1 MWVKK
6 GSVKIVLVLQFFI
19 ILSSSSSL
27 NDESLIDES
36 LPSIWEDE
44 NVTRM
49 VREVLARDLQRENE
63 NIRMKRQHKRDL
75 TSKVANVTQE
85 STRNIPVS
93 SEVSEKSFKK
103 PPKVLQ
109 TKNRVS
115 MVAQTTRASVRPSL
129 NPVIASNANFGNLNV
144 AASKNKVRIIVYAC
158 GCFYN
163 DNNYA
168 LVARSIH
175 S

>member
-1 MWVKK
+1 
-6 GSVKIVLVLQFFI
+6 
-19 ILSSSSSL
+19 
-27 NDESLIDES
+27 
-36 LPSIWEDE
+36 
-44 NVTRM
+44 
-49 VREVLARDLQRENE
+49 
-63 NIRMKRQHKRDL
+63 MKRQHKRDL

-93 SEVSEKSFKK
+93 SDVSEKSFKK
-103 PPKVLQ
+103 PPKVIQ

>member
-1 MWVKK
+1 MWVRK
-6 GSVKIVLVLQFFI
+6 GLVKIILVLQFLI
-19 ILSSSSSL
+19 VTSSSSSL

-63 NIRMKRQHKRDL
+63 NIRMMRQHKRDL

-85 STRNIPVS
+85 STRNIPPS
-93 SEVSEKSFKK
+93 SDVSEKSFKK
-103 PPKVLQ
+103 PPKVIQ

-115 MVAQTTRASVRPSL
+115 VVAQTTRASVRPSL

-144 AASKNKVRIIVYAC
+144 AASKNKVRESLCMRV
-158 GCFYN
+158 
-163 DNNYA
+163 D
-168 LVARSIH
+168 S

>member
-6 GSVKIVLVLQFFI
+6 GLVEIILVLHFFI
-19 ILSSSSSL
+19 VSSSSL
-27 NDESLIDES
+27 NDERLIDEK

-49 VREVLARDLQRENE
+49 VREILARDLQRENE
-63 NIRMKRQHKRDL
+63 NMRMKRQHKRDL
-75 TSKVANVTQE
+75 TSSKVANVTQE
-85 STRNIPVS
+85 STRNIPS
-93 SEVSEKSFKK
+93 DVSEKSFKK
-103 PPKVLQ
+103 PPPKVIQ

-115 MVAQTTRASVRPSL
+115 MVAQTTRATVRPSL

-158 GCFYN
+158 GCFHN